1 MVRDVAGTCHN
12 LVAVVHGLG
21 NDHRHQ
27 TVGVGYLLRIAWLQW
42 CQRRQELALTVDEA
56 KHVGDIA
63 VWQLLVESLLAR
75 LLVLP
80 LGLAPGQSLRVL
92 VVFQVRQL
100 ALFQLAIERHPLRTQ
115 LGRQCIELGTDRLPQ
130 EGDVHLREH
139 GGFLVHRNQLVG
151 QMPVLQAVV
160 NVELARLEAFPDLT
174 VKPEFVTIGMQA
186 CRRAFGI
193 EHQQVRTQAFRQRC
207 RRTFVEWPL

>member
-1 MVRDVAGTCHN
+1 LNATHCARNSA
-12 LVAVVHGLG
+12 AS
-21 NDHRHQ
+21 
-27 TVGVGYLLRIAWLQW
+27 ASSW
-42 CQRRQELALTVDEA
+42 ALTGCRR
-56 KHVGDIA
+56 K
-63 VWQLLVESLLAR
+63 
-75 LLVLP
+75 
-80 LGLAPGQSLRVL
+80 
-92 VVFQVRQL
+92 
-100 ALFQLAIERHPLRTQ
+100 
-115 LGRQCIELGTDRLPQ
+115 
-130 EGDVHLREH
+130 DVHLREH